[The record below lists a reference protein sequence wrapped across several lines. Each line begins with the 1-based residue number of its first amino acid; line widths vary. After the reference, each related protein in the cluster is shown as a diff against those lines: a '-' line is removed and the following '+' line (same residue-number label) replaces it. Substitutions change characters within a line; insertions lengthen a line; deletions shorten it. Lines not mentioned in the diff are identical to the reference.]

1 MLAIGELD
9 DKKSIFF
16 ILYPQT
22 SNLTLNFSFA
32 WNRLRD
38 SAKIVGI
45 ENESKWKPQKKV
57 QNQSDRGQNDRGTK

>member
-22 SNLTLNFSFA
+22 SNLTLNFSL
-32 WNRLRD
+32 LRD